1 MATPRQLVETVAEV
15 LGVSVATVIVHDRNL
30 STAPVPLRT
39 VAGRGRAAAKIT
51 AVDAA
56 NLLIAVSAS
65 ESVKNSVW
73 TVLTY
78 GGMRLTS
85 RSTSS
90 GLTSTTPT
98 RIRSVDE
105 LPYNHTF
112 GEFLAALID
121 AVAANELR
129 PKEFKATV
137 RFEAPRPSA
146 DLEWTF
152 PELREKQ
159 KGELKELRGERMG
172 YELKP
177 KTKWSGESG
186 DLFRTTEFSETTIL
200 RVGAII
206 GVSE

>member
-56 NLLIAVSAS
+56 NLLIAVAAS

-78 GGMRLTS
+78 GGLRHTF

-90 GLTSTTPT
+90 GLGSTTPT
-98 RIRSVDE
+98 GIRSVDA
-105 LPYNHTF
+105 LPNSHTF

-129 PKEFKATV
+129 PKEFNSTI
-137 RFEAPRPSA
+137 RFEGPRPSA

-152 PELREKQ
+152 PDTREKER
-159 KGELKELRGERMG
+159 KELKELRGEHMG

-186 DLFRTTEFSETTIL
+186 DLFRTTEFSERTIL
-200 RVGAII
+200 RVGAIV

>member
-1 MATPRQLVETVAEV
+1 MATPRQLVEIVAEV
-15 LGVSVATVIVHDRNL
+15 LGISVATVIVHDRNL

-56 NLLIAVSAS
+56 NLLIAVVAS

-78 GGMRLTS
+78 GGMRLGS
-85 RSTSS
+85 RVSSSGIRSTI
-90 GLTSTTPT
+90 STG
-98 RIRSVDE
+98 IRSVDA
-105 LPYNHTF
+105 LPPNHSL
-112 GEFLAALID
+112 GEFLAALIE

-129 PKEFKATV
+129 QKEFNLTAK
-137 RFEAPRPSA
+137 FEGPRPSA
-146 DLEWTF
+146 YLDWTF
-152 PELREKQ
+152 PETRNKQ
-159 KGELKELRGERMG
+159 LSELRGETMG

-186 DLFRTTEFSETTIL
+186 DLLRTTEFSEETIL
-200 RVGAII
+200 RVGAIV

>member
-56 NLLIAVSAS
+56 NLLIAVAAS
-65 ESVKNSVW
+65 DSVKNSVW

-78 GGMRLTS
+78 GGLRLRS
-85 RSTSS
+85 RSTTS
-90 GLTSTTPT
+90 GLGSTIPT
-98 RIRSVDE
+98 GIRSVDA
-105 LPYNHTF
+105 LPISHTM
-112 GEFLAALID
+112 GEFLAALIA

-129 PKEFKATV
+129 PKEFNSTV
-137 RFEAPRPSA
+137 RFEGPRPSA
-146 DLEWTF
+146 GFEWTF
-152 PELREKQ
+152 PDTREK
-159 KGELKELRGERMG
+159 KLNGLRGERME

-177 KTKWSGESG
+177 KTKWTGELG
-186 DLFRTTEFSETTIL
+186 DLFRTTEFSEETIL
-200 RVGAII
+200 RVGAIV